1 MRTSRVVAGALV
13 VLVTA
18 AVAFLSATPAPAG
31 QTSAVPAASS
41 TASTAKVLTAA
52 DCTSERL
59 GATVATSAIGEPVR
73 SVTLSA
79 PSWVEATSGVPAH
92 CRVNGSMA
100 PIDTAGTARPIN
112 FSVVLPAS
120 WSHRAAQLGGGG
132 MNGIVPNLTGGGP
145 GAQGPSLLDRGF
157 ATYGSDSG
165 HQASF
170 GGRRGAP
177 ASGAAQANTSDDWT
191 LNEEAIRNL
200 GYMQMK
206 KTHDAAMVIIERAY
220 GERPRFNYYIGT
232 SQGGREALTVAQR
245 YPSDYNG
252 IAANVP
258 IVGFSTLMLAP
269 ELIRIHEKPQANWI
283 TPAKV
288 NAIRGEFVRQCDS
301 LDGLADGIINNYMAC
316 RATFD
321 VSQGARNRRPW
332 AAKRCPNN
340 VDPNPD
346 DTTAAACLTD
356 GQISTLEFV
365 YRRYPFATPLAH
377 GARSF
382 GMWVPNTDPSGS
394 GLIVNTRFRGQE
406 GASDTAPMHAHL
418 GVLGVTGFL
427 MKNLSANP
435 LDYVEGGAFTARRA
449 ELSAILDGTNPDL
462 SAFHTRGGKM
472 IVTIGTN
479 DTLASPGAQLD
490 YYQSVLDRMGRG
502 TVDRFA
508 RLFVMPQTGH
518 GLTGTNYGVD
528 GEGRAI
534 PASPIPNRYDQL
546 GLLFDWVEQ
555 GQAPGMSVIVTAGDR
570 SLPLCSYPSYPRF
583 RAGDVKSASSYAC
596 IDGAS
601 K

>member
-1 MRTSRVVAGALV
+1 
-13 VLVTA
+13 
-18 AVAFLSATPAPAG
+18 
-31 QTSAVPAASS
+31 
-41 TASTAKVLTAA
+41 
-52 DCTSERL
+52 
-59 GATVATSAIGEPVR
+59 
-73 SVTLSA
+73 
-79 PSWVEATSGVPAH
+79 
-92 CRVNGSMA
+92 MA
-100 PIDTAGTARPIN
+100 PIDSASTARPIN

-120 WSHRAAQLGGGG
+120 WSRRAAQLGGGG

-177 ASGAAQANTSDDWT
+177 PAGAAQANTSDDWT

-200 GYMQMK
+200 GYAQMK
-206 KTHDAAMVIIERAY
+206 KTHDAAMIIIDRAY
-220 GERPRFNYYIGT
+220 GERPRFNYYIGS

-245 YPSDYNG
+245 YPADYNG

-269 ELIRIHEKPQANWI
+269 ELIRIHEKPLANWV

-288 NAIRGEFVRQCDS
+288 NAIRGEFMRQCDS

-316 RATFD
+316 RAIFD
-321 VSQGARNRRPW
+321 VTQGARNRRPW

-340 VDPNPD
+340 VDPNPQ
-346 DTTAAACLTD
+346 DTSANACLTD
-356 GQISTLEFV
+356 GQISTLQFT
-365 YRRYPFATPLAH
+365 YSRYPFAAPLAH
-377 GARSF
+377 GANTF

-394 GLIVNTRFRGQE
+394 GLILNTRFKGQE
-406 GASDTAPMHAHL
+406 GAADAAPMHAHL

-435 LDYVEGGAFTARRA
+435 LDYVEGGAFRDRRA

-462 SAFHTRGGKM
+462 SAFQKRGGKM

-490 YYQSVLDRMGRG
+490 YYQSVLDRMGRP
-502 TVDRFA
+502 TVDGFA
-508 RLFVMPQTGH
+508 RFFVMPQTGH
-518 GLTGTNYGVD
+518 GLSGTNYNVD
-528 GEGRAI
+528 GEGRTI
-534 PASPIPNRYDQL
+534 PSLPIPNRYDQL
-546 GLLFDWVEQ
+546 GLLFDWVENNK
-555 GQAPGMSVIVTAGDR
+555 APGMAVTLTAGDR
-570 SLPLCSYPSYPRF
+570 SLPLCSYPTYPRF
-583 RAGDVKSASSYAC
+583 RSGDATAATSYTCAA
-596 IDGAS
+596 GAS